1 MGGTEEID
9 EFVSAINKLIEGAQS
24 VVEDPNAFLEV
35 NNKIHALIEAKL
47 PSLVEAVDR
56 DLINADTRER
66 LGIISASIQRL
77 EGKARARLFWSRAFE
92 DHLRDALSKDG

>member
-1 MGGTEEID
+1 MGGTEELD
-9 EFVSAINKLIEGAQS
+9 EFVSALNKLIEGAQS
-24 VVEDPNAFLEV
+24 VVQDPNAFLEV

>member
-1 MGGTEEID
+1 MSGTEEFD
-9 EFVSAINKLIEGAQS
+9 EFVSALNMLIEGAHS
-24 VVEDPNAFLEV
+24 VVQDPNAFLEV

>member
-1 MGGTEEID
+1 MSGTEEFD
-9 EFVSAINKLIEGAQS
+9 EFVRALNMLIEGAHS
-24 VVEDPNAFLEV
+24 VVQDPNAFLEV

>member
-1 MGGTEEID
+1 MGGTEQFD
-9 EFVSAINKLIEGAQS
+9 EFVSALNKLIEGAQS
-24 VVEDPNAFLEV
+24 VVQDPNAFLEV
-35 NNKIHALIEAKL
+35 NNKIHALIEAEL

-56 DLINADTRER
+56 DVISADTRER
-66 LGIISASIQRL
+66 LRVIFASIQRL